1 MSAIHL
7 FPRVFASLDGGST
20 QDIVARRAVAIAAA
34 NNADLLFGHVVD
46 SVPFEANG
54 ADFDALCESRKE
66 QLEADLADILEEA
79 RKNPD
84 IKSVDLQVRAGRITD
99 TLTEQLIGSS
109 SPTLSS
115 AASAACP
122 ICSTPLSAASRSI
135 SSALS
140 AATFMS
146 SRRS

>member
-1 MSAIHL
+1 MSTIHL

-79 RKNPD
+79 RKSSD

-99 TLTEQLIGSS
+99 TLTEQLIEPFNPDLVICGERGLSNMQYAFVGSVS
-109 SPTLSS
+109 KYLIRTVRCDVHVVK
-115 AASAACP
+115 A
-122 ICSTPLSAASRSI
+122 
-135 SSALS
+135 
-140 AATFMS
+140 
-146 SRRS
+146 

>member
-1 MSAIHL
+1 MTAGLRRKSS
-7 FPRVFASLDGGST
+7 RVAHT
-20 QDIVARRAVAIAAA
+20 IAAA

-84 IKSVDLQVRAGRITD
+84 IRSSVDLQVRAGRITD
-99 TLTEQLIGSS
+99 TLTEQLIEPFKPDLVICGERGLSNMQYAFVGSVS
-109 SPTLSS
+109 KYLIRTVRCDVHVVK
-115 AASAACP
+115 A
-122 ICSTPLSAASRSI
+122 
-135 SSALS
+135 
-140 AATFMS
+140 
-146 SRRS
+146 

>member
-20 QDIVARRAVAIAAA
+20 QEIVARRAAAIAAA
-34 NNADLLFGHVVD
+34 NNANLLFGHVVD

-54 ADFDALCESRKE
+54 ADFDALCETRKE

-79 RKNPD
+79 KNNPD

-99 TLTEQLIGSS
+99 TLTEQLIEPFNPDLVICGERGLSNMQYAFVGSVS
-109 SPTLSS
+109 KYLIRTVRCDVHVVK
-115 AASAACP
+115 A
-122 ICSTPLSAASRSI
+122 
-135 SSALS
+135 
-140 AATFMS
+140 
-146 SRRS
+146 

>member
-1 MSAIHL
+1 MSTIHL

-84 IKSVDLQVRAGRITD
+84 IKSVDLQVRGGRITV
-99 TLTEQLIGSS
+99 TLTEQLIEPFKPVLVICGERGLSNMQYAFVGSVS
-109 SPTLSS
+109 KYLIRTVRCDVHVVK
-115 AASAACP
+115 A
-122 ICSTPLSAASRSI
+122 
-135 SSALS
+135 
-140 AATFMS
+140 
-146 SRRS
+146 